1 MCFQIVSNIEG
12 AIFDLYHFMFG
23 DSNSHPYPGPF
34 VVHPVFIGFK
44 GEPMHEDNIANLR
57 EEALRLIQLELASLE
72 KMKQAPGLLSASAD
86 SQQTF
91 DQVSADTAIKV
102 LQGEAAK
109 LEKLD
114 MVLAVVGTM
123 KAGKSTTINAIVGTE
138 VLPNRNT
145 PMTAIPTLIRHVPGQ
160 KDPVLRLTHRGPL
173 DALCRQL
180 QRQLDAS
187 ATVQRIKDS
196 GDADLYELALNV
208 REGRVLPEVSEGAA
222 AIFQTL
228 KGINDLVRLSALLN
242 IDFPFDEYS
251 SVANLPVICVEFAH
265 LEEKTGGTGTLTLLD
280 TPGPNEA
287 GQDRLRPMLKEQLSK
302 ASAVLAVMDYTQLKS
317 EADAQVR
324 ADLLEIAEVARG
336 RLYAL
341 VNKFDQSDRNGM
353 KADAV
358 KQFVQELM
366 SSTQGSVLQAE
377 QIFPVSSR
385 YAYLANRARHEVER
399 HGSLPLPEHG
409 TWVEDFGELALGRR
423 WESKIEDAKEVQ
435 EAAVELWKD
444 SLFDAPLSGVI
455 QMAHANAAVLAVD
468 AASAKLLDY
477 ATKMSNQCTAR
488 ETALLM
494 DAKNLREL
502 VQGLQDDIERIG
514 KCEQAAKD
522 SQEEQVKNFTA
533 ALDLHFG
540 NLTQEVKDQLETYF
554 QRGKHD
560 EKARN
565 FKRRQDEKDQEDL
578 RAERNPIYRLRRAL
592 QRDFG
597 HGGAEQMH
605 PADPLSDFDPSNP
618 VIKFETD
625 QKAAQALL
633 TKIEASVGSIF
644 GKAGKGIEA
653 SLDAGLQEFE
663 ASFQEDVVEKARD
676 VLDAVLR
683 RLEKDGLGA
692 LQLELPQ
699 QRGMALHL
707 SGQQM
712 LAEALETRTV
722 NRTRLVHQ
730 SGFWGGLKRAVD
742 FFGNEWGQ
750 DRRSYQEEHYNVD
763 LSKIREKVLASADA
777 SFKGL
782 HAAVASQV
790 KAPLARAVDQFFEAF
805 RGHVEVVR
813 GDLLR
818 GLSDKSEEESQQ
830 RLILNGLR
838 DLQKDLPGQRQD
850 AEKLKAEISGVLVQQ
865 QVTG

>member
-1 MCFQIVSNIEG
+1 
-12 AIFDLYHFMFG
+12 MFG

-91 DQVSADTAIKV
+91 DQVSADAAIKV

-160 KDPVLRLTHRGPL
+160 KDPVLHLTHREPL

-341 VNKFDQSDRNGM
+341 VNKFDQKDRNGM
-353 KADAV
+353 DVAEV
-358 KQFVQELM
+358 KQFVQDLM
-366 SSTQGSVLQAE
+366 SSTQGPVLQAE
-377 QIFPVSSR
+377 QIFPVSAR
-385 YAYLANRARHEVER
+385 KAYLANRAWQEIER
-399 HGSLPLPEHG
+399 KGGSLLPEG
-409 TWVEDFGELALGRR
+409 NDWVGDFAKLAFGEDWQTEDLADHEGVL
-423 WESKIEDAKEVQ
+423 KKAKRI
-435 EAAVELWKD
+435 WTG
-444 SLFDAPLSGVI
+444 SLFDAPLNGVI

-468 AASAKLLDY
+468 AASAKLLDF
-477 ATKMSNQCTAR
+477 ATKMSNQCNAR

-494 DAKNLREL
+494 NAQNLREL
-502 VQGLQDDIERIG
+502 VQGLQDDIESIG

-533 ALDLHFG
+533 ALDSHFD
-540 NLTQEVKDQLETYF
+540 NLTKEVKAQLKDYF
-554 QRGKHD
+554 QLGKHD

-565 FKRRQDEKDQEDL
+565 IKRRQDEKDQDNL
-578 RAERNPIYRLRRAL
+578 RAKRDPMYRLRRAL
-592 QRDFG
+592 QREFG
-597 HGGAEQMH
+597 HGGAEQMR

-618 VIKFETD
+618 VIKFGTD

>member
-1 MCFQIVSNIEG
+1 M
-12 AIFDLYHFMFG
+12 
-23 DSNSHPYPGPF
+23 
-34 VVHPVFIGFK
+34 
-44 GEPMHEDNIANLR
+44 
-57 EEALRLIQLELASLE
+57 
-72 KMKQAPGLLSASAD
+72 
-86 SQQTF
+86 
-91 DQVSADTAIKV
+91 
-102 LQGEAAK
+102 
-109 LEKLD
+109 
-114 MVLAVVGTM
+114 
-123 KAGKSTTINAIVGTE
+123 
-138 VLPNRNT
+138 
-145 PMTAIPTLIRHVPGQ
+145 
-160 KDPVLRLTHRGPL
+160 
-173 DALCRQL
+173 
-180 QRQLDAS
+180 
-187 ATVQRIKDS
+187 
-196 GDADLYELALNV
+196 
-208 REGRVLPEVSEGAA
+208 
-222 AIFQTL
+222 
-228 KGINDLVRLSALLN
+228 
-242 IDFPFDEYS
+242 
-251 SVANLPVICVEFAH
+251 
-265 LEEKTGGTGTLTLLD
+265 
-280 TPGPNEA
+280 
-287 GQDRLRPMLKEQLSK
+287 
-302 ASAVLAVMDYTQLKS
+302 
-317 EADAQVR
+317 
-324 ADLLEIAEVARG
+324 
-336 RLYAL
+336 
-341 VNKFDQSDRNGM
+341 
-353 KADAV
+353 
-358 KQFVQELM
+358 
-366 SSTQGSVLQAE
+366 
-377 QIFPVSSR
+377 
-385 YAYLANRARHEVER
+385 
-399 HGSLPLPEHG
+399 
-409 TWVEDFGELALGRR
+409 
-423 WESKIEDAKEVQ
+423 
-435 EAAVELWKD
+435 
-444 SLFDAPLSGVI
+444 
-455 QMAHANAAVLAVD
+455 LAVD

-533 ALDLHFG
+533 ALDSHFD
-540 NLTQEVKDQLETYF
+540 NLTKEVKAQLKDYF
-554 QRGKHD
+554 QLGKHD

-565 FKRRQDEKDQEDL
+565 IKRRQDEIKRRQDEKDQDNL
-578 RAERNPIYRLRRAL
+578 RAKRDPIYRLRRAL
-592 QRDFG
+592 QREFG
-597 HGGAEQMH
+597 HGGAEQMC

-730 SGFWGGLKRAVD
+730 SGFWGGLKRTFD

-750 DRRSYQEEHYNVD
+750 DRRSYQEEHYDVD

-782 HAAVASQV
+782 HEAVASQV
-790 KAPLARAVDQFFEAF
+790 KVPLARAVDQFFEAF

-818 GLSDKSEEESQQ
+818 GLSDKSEEDSQQ

>member
-1 MCFQIVSNIEG
+1 
-12 AIFDLYHFMFG
+12 
-23 DSNSHPYPGPF
+23 
-34 VVHPVFIGFK
+34 
-44 GEPMHEDNIANLR
+44 MHEDNIANLR

-91 DQVSADTAIKV
+91 DQVSADAAIKV

-173 DALCRQL
+173 DALSRQL

-366 SSTQGSVLQAE
+366 SSTQGPVLQAE
-377 QIFPVSSR
+377 QVFPVSSR

-399 HGSLPLPEHG
+399 HGRLPLPAHG

-423 WESKIEDAKEVQ
+423 WESKIEDVQ
-435 EAAVELWKD
+435 DVREAAAELWKD

-533 ALDLHFG
+533 ALDSHFD
-540 NLTQEVKDQLETYF
+540 NLTKEVKAQLKDYF
-554 QRGKHD
+554 QLGKHD

-565 FKRRQDEKDQEDL
+565 IKRRQDEIKRRQDEKDQDNL
-578 RAERNPIYRLRRAL
+578 RAKRDPIYRLRRAL
-592 QRDFG
+592 QREFG
-597 HGGAEQMH
+597 HGGAEQMC

-730 SGFWGGLKRAVD
+730 SGFWGGLKRTFD

-750 DRRSYQEEHYNVD
+750 DRRSYQEEHYDVD

-782 HAAVASQV
+782 HEAVASQV
-790 KAPLARAVDQFFEAF
+790 KVPLARAVDQFFEAF

>member
-1 MCFQIVSNIEG
+1 
-12 AIFDLYHFMFG
+12 
-23 DSNSHPYPGPF
+23 
-34 VVHPVFIGFK
+34 
-44 GEPMHEDNIANLR
+44 MHEDNIANLR

-91 DQVSADTAIKV
+91 DQVSADAAIKV

-366 SSTQGSVLQAE
+366 SSTQGPVLQAE
-377 QIFPVSSR
+377 QVFPVSSR

-399 HGSLPLPEHG
+399 HGRLPLPAHG

-423 WESKIEDAKEVQ
+423 WESKIEDVQ
-435 EAAVELWKD
+435 DVREAAAELWKD

-533 ALDLHFG
+533 ALDSHFD
-540 NLTQEVKDQLETYF
+540 NLTKEVKAQLKDYF
-554 QRGKHD
+554 QLGKHD

-565 FKRRQDEKDQEDL
+565 IKRRQDEIKRRQDEKDQDNL
-578 RAERNPIYRLRRAL
+578 RAKRDPIYRLRRAL
-592 QRDFG
+592 QREFG
-597 HGGAEQMH
+597 HGGAEQMC

-730 SGFWGGLKRAVD
+730 SGFWGGLKRTFD

-750 DRRSYQEEHYNVD
+750 DRRSYQEEHYDVD

-818 GLSDKSEEESQQ
+818 GLSDKSEEDSQQ

>member
-1 MCFQIVSNIEG
+1 
-12 AIFDLYHFMFG
+12 
-23 DSNSHPYPGPF
+23 
-34 VVHPVFIGFK
+34 
-44 GEPMHEDNIANLR
+44 MHEDNIANLR

-91 DQVSADTAIKV
+91 DQVSADAAIKV

-109 LEKLD
+109 LEKLN

-160 KDPVLRLTHRGPL
+160 KDPVLHLTHREPL
-173 DALCRQL
+173 DALCHQL
-180 QRQLDAS
+180 QLQLDAS

-228 KGINDLVRLSALLN
+228 KGINDLVRLSGPALLN

-265 LEEKTGGTGTLTLLD
+265 LEENTGGTGTLTLLD

-366 SSTQGSVLQAE
+366 SSTQGPVLQAE

-399 HGSLPLPEHG
+399 HGSLPLPAHG

-435 EAAVELWKD
+435 EAAAELWKD

-477 ATKMSNQCTAR
+477 ATKMSNQCNAR
-488 ETALLM
+488 EMALLM

-502 VQGLQDDIERIG
+502 VQGLQDDIESIG

-533 ALDLHFG
+533 ALDLHFD
-540 NLTQEVKDQLETYF
+540 NLTQEVKTQLEGYF
-554 QRGKHD
+554 QSGKHD

-565 FKRRQDEKDQEDL
+565 LKRRQDEKDQENL
-578 RAERNPIYRLRRAL
+578 RAKHDPIYRLRRAF
-592 QRDFG
+592 QREFG
-597 HGGAEQMH
+597 HGGAEQMR

-618 VIKFETD
+618 VIKFGTD
-625 QKAAQALL
+625 QKAAQTLL
-633 TKIEASVGSIF
+633 TKIEASVASIF
-644 GKAGKGIEA
+644 SKAAKGIEA

-699 QRGMALHL
+699 QRDMTLHL

-722 NRTRLVHQ
+722 HRTRLVDQ
-730 SGFWGGLKRAVD
+730 SGFWGWTKRTVD

-750 DRRSYQEEHYNVD
+750 DRRSYQEEHYDVD
-763 LSKIREKVLASADA
+763 LSKIREKVRASADA
-777 SFKGL
+777 SFTGL
-782 HAAVASQV
+782 HEAVASQV
-790 KAPLARAVDQFFEAF
+790 KVPLARAVDQFFEAF
-805 RGHVEVVR
+805 RGHVEMVR

-818 GLSDKSEEESQQ
+818 GLSDKEEQESQQ
-830 RLILNGLR
+830 HRILNGLR
-838 DLQKDLPGQRQD
+838 DLQQDLPGQRQD
-850 AEKLKAEISGVLVQQ
+850 AEKLKAEIGGVLAKERVA
-865 QVTG
+865 G

>member
-1 MCFQIVSNIEG
+1 
-12 AIFDLYHFMFG
+12 
-23 DSNSHPYPGPF
+23 
-34 VVHPVFIGFK
+34 
-44 GEPMHEDNIANLR
+44 MHEDNIANLR

-91 DQVSADTAIKV
+91 DQVSADAAIKV

-366 SSTQGSVLQAE
+366 SSTQGPVLQAE
-377 QIFPVSSR
+377 QVFPVSSR

-399 HGSLPLPEHG
+399 HGRLPLPAHG

-423 WESKIEDAKEVQ
+423 WESKIEDVQ
-435 EAAVELWKD
+435 DVREAAAELWKD

-533 ALDLHFG
+533 ALDSHFD
-540 NLTQEVKDQLETYF
+540 NLTKEVKAQLKDYF
-554 QRGKHD
+554 QLGKHD

-565 FKRRQDEKDQEDL
+565 IKRRQDEIKRRQDEKDQDNL
-578 RAERNPIYRLRRAL
+578 RAKRDPIYRLCRAL
-592 QRDFG
+592 QREFG
-597 HGGAEQMH
+597 HGGAEQMC

-730 SGFWGGLKRAVD
+730 SGFWGGLKRTFD

-750 DRRSYQEEHYNVD
+750 DRRSYQEEHYDVD

-782 HAAVASQV
+782 HEAVASQV
-790 KAPLARAVDQFFEAF
+790 KVPLARAVDQFFEAF

>member
-1 MCFQIVSNIEG
+1 
-12 AIFDLYHFMFG
+12 
-23 DSNSHPYPGPF
+23 
-34 VVHPVFIGFK
+34 
-44 GEPMHEDNIANLR
+44 MHEDNIANLR

-91 DQVSADTAIKV
+91 DQVSADAAIKV

-109 LEKLD
+109 LEKLN

-160 KDPVLRLTHRGPL
+160 KDPVLHLTHREPL
-173 DALCRQL
+173 DALCHQL
-180 QRQLDAS
+180 QLQLDAS

-228 KGINDLVRLSALLN
+228 KGINDLVRLSGPALLN

-265 LEEKTGGTGTLTLLD
+265 LEENTGGTGTLTLLD

-366 SSTQGSVLQAE
+366 SSTQGPVLQAE

-399 HGSLPLPEHG
+399 HGSLPLPAHG

-423 WESKIEDAKEVQ
+423 WESKIEDVQ
-435 EAAVELWKD
+435 DVREAAAELWKD

-477 ATKMSNQCTAR
+477 ATKMSNQCNAR
-488 ETALLM
+488 EMALLM

-502 VQGLQDDIERIG
+502 VQGLQDDIESIG

-533 ALDLHFG
+533 ALDSHFD
-540 NLTQEVKDQLETYF
+540 NLTKEVKAQLKDYF
-554 QRGKHD
+554 QLGKHD

-565 FKRRQDEKDQEDL
+565 IKRRQDEIKRRQDEKDQDNL
-578 RAERNPIYRLRRAL
+578 RAKRDPIYRLRRAL
-592 QRDFG
+592 QREFG
-597 HGGAEQMH
+597 HGGAEQMC

-730 SGFWGGLKRAVD
+730 SGFWGGLKRTFD

-750 DRRSYQEEHYNVD
+750 DRRSYQEEHYDVD

-782 HAAVASQV
+782 HEAVASQV
-790 KAPLARAVDQFFEAF
+790 KVPLARAVDQFFEAF

-818 GLSDKSEEESQQ
+818 GLSDKSEEDSQQ

>member
-1 MCFQIVSNIEG
+1 
-12 AIFDLYHFMFG
+12 
-23 DSNSHPYPGPF
+23 
-34 VVHPVFIGFK
+34 
-44 GEPMHEDNIANLR
+44 MHEDNIANLR

-91 DQVSADTAIKV
+91 DQVSADAAIKV

-160 KDPVLRLTHRGPL
+160 KDPVLHLTHREPL

-196 GDADLYELALNV
+196 GDAHLYELARNV
-208 REGRVLPEVSEGAA
+208 REGKVLPEVSEGAE

-366 SSTQGSVLQAE
+366 SSTQGPVLQAE

-399 HGSLPLPEHG
+399 HGSLPLPAHG

-435 EAAVELWKD
+435 EAAAELWKD

-477 ATKMSNQCTAR
+477 ATKMSNQCNAR
-488 ETALLM
+488 EMALLM

-502 VQGLQDDIERIG
+502 VQGLQDDIESIG

-533 ALDLHFG
+533 ALDLHFD
-540 NLTQEVKDQLETYF
+540 NLTQEVKTQLEGYF
-554 QRGKHD
+554 QSGKHD

-565 FKRRQDEKDQEDL
+565 LKRRQDEKDQENL
-578 RAERNPIYRLRRAL
+578 RAKHYPIYRLRRAF
-592 QRDFG
+592 QREFG
-597 HGGAEQMH
+597 HGGAEQMR
-605 PADPLSDFDPSNP
+605 PADPSSDFDPSNP
-618 VIKFETD
+618 VIKFGTD
-625 QKAAQALL
+625 QKAAQTLL
-633 TKIEASVGSIF
+633 TKIEASVASIF
-644 GKAGKGIEA
+644 SKAAKGIEV
-653 SLDAGLQEFE
+653 SLDSGLQEFE
-663 ASFQEDVVEKARD
+663 TSFQEDVVEKARD

-722 NRTRLVHQ
+722 HRTRLVDQ
-730 SGFWGGLKRAVD
+730 SGFWGWTKRTVD

-750 DRRSYQEEHYNVD
+750 DRRSYQEEHYDVD

-782 HAAVASQV
+782 HEAVASQV
-790 KAPLARAVDQFFEAF
+790 KVPLARAVDQFFVAF
-805 RGHVEVVR
+805 RGHVEMVR

-818 GLSDKSEEESQQ
+818 GLSDKEEQESQQ
-830 RLILNGLR
+830 LRILNGLR
-838 DLQKDLPGQRQD
+838 DLQQDLPGQRQD
-850 AEKLKAEISGVLVQQ
+850 AEKLKAEIGGVLAQERVA
-865 QVTG
+865 G

>member
-1 MCFQIVSNIEG
+1 
-12 AIFDLYHFMFG
+12 
-23 DSNSHPYPGPF
+23 
-34 VVHPVFIGFK
+34 
-44 GEPMHEDNIANLR
+44 MHEDNIANLR

-91 DQVSADTAIKV
+91 DQVSADAAIKV

-366 SSTQGSVLQAE
+366 SSTQGPVLQAE
-377 QIFPVSSR
+377 QVFPVSSR

-399 HGSLPLPEHG
+399 HGRLPLPAHG

-423 WESKIEDAKEVQ
+423 WESKIEDVQ
-435 EAAVELWKD
+435 DVREAAAELWKD

-533 ALDLHFG
+533 ALDSHFD
-540 NLTQEVKDQLETYF
+540 NLTKEVKAQLKDYF
-554 QRGKHD
+554 QLGKHD

-565 FKRRQDEKDQEDL
+565 IKRRQDEIKRRQDEKDQDNL
-578 RAERNPIYRLRRAL
+578 RAKRDPIYRLRRAL
-592 QRDFG
+592 QREFG
-597 HGGAEQMH
+597 HGGAEQMC

-750 DRRSYQEEHYNVD
+750 DRRSYQEEHYDVD

-782 HAAVASQV
+782 HEAVASQV
-790 KAPLARAVDQFFEAF
+790 KVPLARAVDQFFEAF

-818 GLSDKSEEESQQ
+818 GLSDKSEEDSQQ

>member
-1 MCFQIVSNIEG
+1 M
-12 AIFDLYHFMFG
+12 
-23 DSNSHPYPGPF
+23 
-34 VVHPVFIGFK
+34 
-44 GEPMHEDNIANLR
+44 
-57 EEALRLIQLELASLE
+57 
-72 KMKQAPGLLSASAD
+72 
-86 SQQTF
+86 
-91 DQVSADTAIKV
+91 
-102 LQGEAAK
+102 
-109 LEKLD
+109 
-114 MVLAVVGTM
+114 
-123 KAGKSTTINAIVGTE
+123 
-138 VLPNRNT
+138 
-145 PMTAIPTLIRHVPGQ
+145 
-160 KDPVLRLTHRGPL
+160 
-173 DALCRQL
+173 
-180 QRQLDAS
+180 
-187 ATVQRIKDS
+187 
-196 GDADLYELALNV
+196 
-208 REGRVLPEVSEGAA
+208 LPEVSEGAA

-366 SSTQGSVLQAE
+366 SSTQGPVLQAE
-377 QIFPVSSR
+377 QVFPVSSR
-385 YAYLANRARHEVER
+385 YAYLANRARHEVAR
-399 HGSLPLPEHG
+399 HGSLPVPAHG
-409 TWVEDFGELALGRR
+409 TWVEDFGELAFGRL
-423 WESKIEDAKEVQ
+423 WESKIEDAQKVQ
-435 EAAVELWKD
+435 KAAAALWND

-494 DAKNLREL
+494 EAKNLREL

-730 SGFWGGLKRAVD
+730 SGFWGGVKRTFD

-750 DRRSYQEEHYNVD
+750 DRRSYQEEHYDVD

>member
-1 MCFQIVSNIEG
+1 
-12 AIFDLYHFMFG
+12 
-23 DSNSHPYPGPF
+23 
-34 VVHPVFIGFK
+34 
-44 GEPMHEDNIANLR
+44 MHEDNIANLR

-91 DQVSADTAIKV
+91 DQVSADAAIKV

-366 SSTQGSVLQAE
+366 SSTQGPVLQAE
-377 QIFPVSSR
+377 QVFPVSSR

-399 HGSLPLPEHG
+399 HGRLPLPAHG

-423 WESKIEDAKEVQ
+423 WESKIEDVQ
-435 EAAVELWKD
+435 DVREAAAELWKD

-533 ALDLHFG
+533 ALDSHFD
-540 NLTQEVKDQLETYF
+540 NLTKEVKAQLKDYF
-554 QRGKHD
+554 QLGKHD

-565 FKRRQDEKDQEDL
+565 IKRRQDEIKRRQDEKDQDNL
-578 RAERNPIYRLRRAL
+578 RAKRDPIYRLRRAL
-592 QRDFG
+592 QREFG
-597 HGGAEQMH
+597 HGGAEQMC

-730 SGFWGGLKRAVD
+730 SGFWGGLKRTFD

-750 DRRSYQEEHYNVD
+750 DRRSYQEEHYDVD

-782 HAAVASQV
+782 HEAVASQV
-790 KAPLARAVDQFFEAF
+790 KVPLARAVDQFFEAF

-818 GLSDKSEEESQQ
+818 GLSDKSEEDSQQ

>member
-1 MCFQIVSNIEG
+1 
-12 AIFDLYHFMFG
+12 
-23 DSNSHPYPGPF
+23 
-34 VVHPVFIGFK
+34 
-44 GEPMHEDNIANLR
+44 MHEDNIANLR

-91 DQVSADTAIKV
+91 DQVSADAAIKV

-114 MVLAVVGTM
+114 MVLAVVGTV
-123 KAGKSTTINAIVGTE
+123 KAGKSTTINAIVCTE
-138 VLPNRNT
+138 VLPNREL

-160 KDPVLRLTHRGPL
+160 KDPVLHLTHREPL
-173 DALCRQL
+173 DALCSQLQKKLNASTLQSVTDNDLRQL
-180 QRQLDAS
+180 
-187 ATVQRIKDS
+187 
-196 GDADLYELALNV
+196 ADDVVNGKAL
-208 REGRVLPEVSEGAA
+208 PMISEGAA

-228 KGINDLVRLSALLN
+228 KGINDLVRLSPLLK
-242 IDFPFDEYS
+242 IDFPFSEYA
-251 SVANLPVICVEFAH
+251 SVANLPLICVEFAH
-265 LEEKTGGTGTLTLLD
+265 LEEKTGGIGTLTLLD

-341 VNKFDQSDRNGM
+341 VNKFDQSNRNGM
-353 KADAV
+353 KADAI
-358 KQFVQELM
+358 KQLVQDLM
-366 SSTQGSVLQAE
+366 SSTQGPALQIE
-377 QIFPVSSR
+377 QIFPVSSNF
-385 YAYLANRARHEVER
+385 AYLATRAQHEVER
-399 HGSLPLPEHG
+399 HGRLPLPVHG
-409 TWVEDFGELALGRR
+409 AWVKDFGELAFGRL
-423 WESKIEDAKEVQ
+423 WESKIEDAQKVQ
-435 EAAVELWKD
+435 EAAAALWND

-477 ATKMSNQCTAR
+477 AKKMSNQCNAR

-494 DAKNLREL
+494 DAENLREL

-533 ALDLHFG
+533 ALDSHFD
-540 NLTQEVKDQLETYF
+540 NLTRDVKTQLEGYF
-554 QRGKHD
+554 QSGKHD
-560 EKARN
+560 EKERN
-565 FKRRQDEKDQEDL
+565 FKRRQDEKDQDNL
-578 RAERNPIYRLRRAL
+578 RAKRDPMYRLRRAL

-597 HGGAEQMH
+597 HGGAEQIRH
-605 PADPLSDFDPSNP
+605 ADPSSDFDPSNP
-618 VIKFETD
+618 VIKFGTD

-633 TKIEASVGSIF
+633 TKIEASVDSIF

-676 VLDAVLR
+676 VLNAVLR

-722 NRTRLVHQ
+722 HRTRLVEQ
-730 SGFWGGLKRAVD
+730 SGFWGWAKRTVD

-750 DRRSYQEEHYNVD
+750 DRRSYQEEHYDVD

-777 SFKGL
+777 AFKGL
-782 HAAVASQV
+782 HEAVASQV
-790 KAPLARAVDQFFEAF
+790 KVPLARAVDQFFDAF
-805 RGHVEVVR
+805 RGHVEMVR

-818 GLSDKSEEESQQ
+818 GLSDKEEQESQQ
-830 RLILNGLR
+830 HRILNGLR
-838 DLQKDLPGQRQD
+838 DLQQDLPGQRQD

>member
-1 MCFQIVSNIEG
+1 
-12 AIFDLYHFMFG
+12 
-23 DSNSHPYPGPF
+23 
-34 VVHPVFIGFK
+34 
-44 GEPMHEDNIANLR
+44 MHEDNIANLR

-91 DQVSADTAIKV
+91 DQVSADAAIKV

-366 SSTQGSVLQAE
+366 SSTQGPVLQAE
-377 QIFPVSSR
+377 QVFPVSSR

-399 HGSLPLPEHG
+399 HGRLPLPAHG

-423 WESKIEDAKEVQ
+423 WESKIEDVQ
-435 EAAVELWKD
+435 DVREAAAELWKD

-533 ALDLHFG
+533 ALDSHFD
-540 NLTQEVKDQLETYF
+540 NLTKEVKAQLKDYF
-554 QRGKHD
+554 QLGKHD

-565 FKRRQDEKDQEDL
+565 IKRRQDEIKRRQDEKDQDNL
-578 RAERNPIYRLRRAL
+578 RAKRDPIYRLRRAL
-592 QRDFG
+592 QREFG
-597 HGGAEQMH
+597 HGGAEQMC

-730 SGFWGGLKRAVD
+730 SGFWGGLKRTFD

-818 GLSDKSEEESQQ
+818 GLSDKSEEDSQQ

>member
-1 MCFQIVSNIEG
+1 
-12 AIFDLYHFMFG
+12 MFG

-91 DQVSADTAIKV
+91 DQVSADAAIKV
-102 LQGEAAK
+102 LQGESAK

-123 KAGKSTTINAIVGTE
+123 KAGKSTTINAIVGAE

-160 KDPVLRLTHRGPL
+160 KDPVLHLTHREPL
-173 DALCRQL
+173 DALCCQL

-196 GDADLYELALNV
+196 GDADLYELALKV
-208 REGRVLPEVSEGAA
+208 REGWVLPEVSEGAA

-228 KGINDLVRLSALLN
+228 KGINDLVRLSGPALLN

-265 LEEKTGGTGTLTLLD
+265 LGEKTGGAGTLTLLD

-287 GQDRLRPMLKEQLSK
+287 GQGDRLRSMLKEQLSK

-317 EADAQVR
+317 EADAKVQ
-324 ADLLEIAEVARG
+324 AALLEIAEVARG

-341 VNKFDQSDRNGM
+341 VNKFDQKDRNGM
-353 KADAV
+353 DVAEV
-358 KQFVQELM
+358 KQFVQDLM
-366 SSTQGSVLQAE
+366 SSTQGPVLQAE
-377 QIFPVSSR
+377 QIFPVSAR
-385 YAYLANRARHEVER
+385 KAYLANRAWQEIER
-399 HGSLPLPEHG
+399 KGDLLLSEG
-409 TWVEDFGELALGRR
+409 NDWVGDFAKLAFGEDWETENLANHEMVL
-423 WESKIEDAKEVQ
+423 KKAKSI
-435 EAAVELWKD
+435 WTK

-477 ATKMSNQCTAR
+477 AKKMSNQCNAR

-730 SGFWGGLKRAVD
+730 SGFWGGLKRTFD

-750 DRRSYQEEHYNVD
+750 DRRSYQEEHYDVD

-850 AEKLKAEISGVLVQQ
+850 AEKLKVEISGVLVQQ

>member
-1 MCFQIVSNIEG
+1 
-12 AIFDLYHFMFG
+12 
-23 DSNSHPYPGPF
+23 
-34 VVHPVFIGFK
+34 
-44 GEPMHEDNIANLR
+44 MHEDNIANLR

-72 KMKQAPGLLSASAD
+72 KMKRAPGLLSASAD

-91 DQVSADTAIKV
+91 DQVSADAAIKV

-160 KDPVLRLTHRGPL
+160 KDPVLHLTHREPL
-173 DALCRQL
+173 DALCCQL

-208 REGRVLPEVSEGAA
+208 REGKVLPEVSEGAA

-228 KGINDLVRLSALLN
+228 KGINDLVRLSGPALLN

-366 SSTQGSVLQAE
+366 SSTQGPVLQAE
-377 QIFPVSSR
+377 QVFPVSSR
-385 YAYLANRARHEVER
+385 YAYLANRARHEVAR
-399 HGSLPLPEHG
+399 HGSLPVPAHG
-409 TWVEDFGELALGRR
+409 TWVEDFGELAFGRL
-423 WESKIEDAKEVQ
+423 WESKIEDAQKVQ
-435 EAAVELWKD
+435 KAAAALWND

-730 SGFWGGLKRAVD
+730 SGFWGGLKRTFD

-750 DRRSYQEEHYNVD
+750 DRRSYQEEHYDVD

>member
-1 MCFQIVSNIEG
+1 
-12 AIFDLYHFMFG
+12 MFG

-91 DQVSADTAIKV
+91 DQVSADAAIKV

-160 KDPVLRLTHRGPL
+160 KDPVLHLTHREPL
-173 DALCRQL
+173 DALCCQL

-208 REGRVLPEVSEGAA
+208 REGKVLPEVSEGAA

-228 KGINDLVRLSALLN
+228 KGINDLVRLSGPALLN

-366 SSTQGSVLQAE
+366 SSTQGPVLQAE
-377 QIFPVSSR
+377 QVFPVSSR
-385 YAYLANRARHEVER
+385 YAYLANRARHEVAR
-399 HGSLPLPEHG
+399 HGSLPVPAHG
-409 TWVEDFGELALGRR
+409 TWVEDFGELAFGRL
-423 WESKIEDAKEVQ
+423 WESKIEDAQKVQ
-435 EAAVELWKD
+435 KAAAALWND

>member
-1 MCFQIVSNIEG
+1 
-12 AIFDLYHFMFG
+12 MFG

-477 ATKMSNQCTAR
+477 ATKMSNQCNAR

-494 DAKNLREL
+494 DAQNLREL
-502 VQGLQDDIERIG
+502 VQGLQDDIESIG

-533 ALDLHFG
+533 ALDSHFD
-540 NLTQEVKDQLETYF
+540 NLTKEVKAQLKDYF
-554 QRGKHD
+554 QLGKHD

-565 FKRRQDEKDQEDL
+565 IKRRQDEIKRRQDEKDQDNL
-578 RAERNPIYRLRRAL
+578 RAKRDPMYRLRRAL
-592 QRDFG
+592 QREFG
-597 HGGAEQMH
+597 HGGAEQMR

-618 VIKFETD
+618 VIKFGTD

-699 QRGMALHL
+699 QCGMALHL

-730 SGFWGGLKRAVD
+730 SGFWGGLKRTFD

-750 DRRSYQEEHYNVD
+750 DRRSYQEEHYDVD

-850 AEKLKAEISGVLVQQ
+850 AEKLKVEISGVLVQQ

>member
-1 MCFQIVSNIEG
+1 
-12 AIFDLYHFMFG
+12 
-23 DSNSHPYPGPF
+23 
-34 VVHPVFIGFK
+34 
-44 GEPMHEDNIANLR
+44 MHEDNIANLR

-91 DQVSADTAIKV
+91 DQVSADAAIKV

-366 SSTQGSVLQAE
+366 SSTQGPVLQAE
-377 QIFPVSSR
+377 QVFPVSSR

-399 HGSLPLPEHG
+399 HGRLPLPAHG

-423 WESKIEDAKEVQ
+423 WESKIEDVQ
-435 EAAVELWKD
+435 DVREAAAELWKD

-533 ALDLHFG
+533 ALDSHFD
-540 NLTQEVKDQLETYF
+540 NLTKEVKAQLKDYF
-554 QRGKHD
+554 QLGKHD

-565 FKRRQDEKDQEDL
+565 IKRRQDEIKRRQDEKDQDNL
-578 RAERNPIYRLRRAL
+578 RAKRDPIYRLRRAL
-592 QRDFG
+592 QREFG
-597 HGGAEQMH
+597 HGGAEQMC

-730 SGFWGGLKRAVD
+730 SGFWGGVEAD
-742 FFGNEWGQ
+742 F
-750 DRRSYQEEHYNVD
+750 R
-763 LSKIREKVLASADA
+763 
-777 SFKGL
+777 
-782 HAAVASQV
+782 
-790 KAPLARAVDQFFEAF
+790 
-805 RGHVEVVR
+805 
-813 GDLLR
+813 LLR
-818 GLSDKSEEESQQ
+818 Q
-830 RLILNGLR
+830 RVGPR
-838 DLQKDLPGQRQD
+838 QTVLPGRALRRGPLQD
-850 AEKLKAEISGVLVQQ
+850 P
-865 QVTG
+865 

>member
-1 MCFQIVSNIEG
+1 
-12 AIFDLYHFMFG
+12 
-23 DSNSHPYPGPF
+23 
-34 VVHPVFIGFK
+34 
-44 GEPMHEDNIANLR
+44 MHEDNIANLR

-72 KMKQAPGLLSASAD
+72 KMTQAPGLLSASAD

-91 DQVSADTAIKV
+91 DQVSADAAIKV

-366 SSTQGSVLQAE
+366 SSTQGPVLQAE
-377 QIFPVSSR
+377 QVFPVSSR
-385 YAYLANRARHEVER
+385 YAYLANRARHEVAR
-399 HGSLPLPEHG
+399 HGSLPVPAHG
-409 TWVEDFGELALGRR
+409 TWVEDFGELAFGRL
-423 WESKIEDAKEVQ
+423 WESKIEDAQKVQ
-435 EAAVELWKD
+435 KAAAALWND

-494 DAKNLREL
+494 EAKNLREL

-730 SGFWGGLKRAVD
+730 SGFWGGVKRTFD

-750 DRRSYQEEHYNVD
+750 DRRSYQEEHYDVD

-782 HAAVASQV
+782 HEAVASQV
-790 KAPLARAVDQFFEAF
+790 KVPLARAVDQFFEAF

-818 GLSDKSEEESQQ
+818 GLSDKSEEDSQQ